1 MKRRAALSIAA
12 ASLLAGCVSV
22 SVGSADTPAVTY
34 YVLADARPAAGA
46 APAGKPLAPLAIQGL
61 AGDPLADSIAVV
73 FSRREGERAV
83 YQFAS
88 WSERPSRRLAQLAQQ
103 RLQAGGRFASVTLL
117 GQPIAADWL
126 LSLTLDTLVHDVSTS
141 PGRAQL
147 VLRAELISRRDR
159 SLVASRTFTA
169 APPVAEAAAPA
180 AVTAFAAAA
189 ADVLDQLSAWVEAT
203 VAAHPGR

>member
-12 ASLLAGCVSV
+12 AACLAGCVSV
-22 SVGSADTPAVTY
+22 NFGAADAPALTY
-34 YVLADARPAAGA
+34 FVLADARPARIA
-46 APAGKPLAPLAIQGL
+46 APPAKPLAALAIQAV
-61 AGDPLADSIAVV
+61 AGDPMADSIALV
-73 FSRREGERAV
+73 FSRRDGERAV

-117 GQPIAADWL
+117 GQPVAADWL
-126 LSLTLDTLVHDVSTS
+126 LSLTLETLVHDVSIS

-147 VLRAELISRRDR
+147 GLRAELIDRRAR

-169 APPVAEAAAPA
+169 APPVAEPSAPSAVAAFGT
-180 AVTAFAAAA
+180 AV
-189 ADVLDQLSAWVEAT
+189 ADVLDPLTAWVEAA

>member
-1 MKRRAALSIAA
+1 MRLWAALSVAA
-12 ASLLAGCVSV
+12 AAWLAGCVSV
-22 SVGSADTPAVTY
+22 SVGSADVPALTY
-34 YVLADARPAAGA
+34 YVLADARPVTIA
-46 APAGKPLAPLAIQGL
+46 APPAKPFAPLAIQGV

-73 FSRREGERAV
+73 FSRRDGERAV

-126 LSLTLDTLVHDVSTS
+126 LSLTLDALLHDVSTS

-147 VLRAELISRRDR
+147 TLRAELIDRRDR
-159 SLVASRTFTA
+159 RLVASQTFTA
-169 APPVAEAAAPA
+169 APPVSEPAAPA
-180 AVTAFAAAA
+180 AVAAFGTAA
-189 ADVLDQLSAWVEAT
+189 ADVLDQLGVWVEAT
-203 VAAHPGR
+203 VAAYGGR